1 MTSKRRNRFMVKE
14 KLFEGK
20 TVFICE
26 ICGLGYLEKEYA
38 QKCEDWCGKNPGT
51 CNFKISQKAVYSA
64 GMPLFPTGKNK

>member
-1 MTSKRRNRFMVKE
+1 MVKE

-20 TVFICE
+20 TVFICG